1 MKIKQLAK
9 SASFLLVAG
18 FISFTIPSCSSEE
31 EIIILQDVKVNSESF
46 NLAEDGSTTIEVKVV
61 PENTPIAKAVLS
73 TSLFNESSV
82 FEVTRLTPKGNGVWQ
97 IAAKVKDFSRIQN
110 GQDVI
115 LSVYQEDNMYIQ
127 TTLKINDPYSIEGKY
142 TPVHPQAFTFYSA
155 EDGKLMEIPFII
167 TADNAADLA
176 AISYD
181 NIKVVNGTGS
191 STPSISI
198 THFAIAPMTGKTGF
212 YLQVDNAQLETVK
225 KAITT
230 IAFLDCRVMIT
241 GPNGRVAYTPV
252 RLIVSSPK
260 CIIKDD
266 QLSLLHTELSAPEF
280 NRQITID
287 MTHDFYRL
295 GKQNDKTTFEAFE
308 NRGLYNSQGEMAD
321 ADPQFISLGYTTQG
335 KNTTCNVTLKHD
347 ATIPAIGTYHMV
359 ERLKGYWEY
368 DGKKYPTVCTDLQFQ
383 ITIK

>member
-1 MKIKQLAK
+1 
-9 SASFLLVAG
+9 
-18 FISFTIPSCSSEE
+18 
-31 EIIILQDVKVNSESF
+31 
-46 NLAEDGSTTIEVKVV
+46 
-61 PENTPIAKAVLS
+61 
-73 TSLFNESSV
+73 
-82 FEVTRLTPKGNGVWQ
+82 
-97 IAAKVKDFSRIQN
+97 
-110 GQDVI
+110 
-115 LSVYQEDNMYIQ
+115 
-127 TTLKINDPYSIEGKY
+127 
-142 TPVHPQAFTFYSA
+142 
-155 EDGKLMEIPFII
+155 
-167 TADNAADLA
+167 
-176 AISYD
+176 
-181 NIKVVNGTGS
+181 
-191 STPSISI
+191 
-198 THFAIAPMTGKTGF
+198 MTGKTGF

-280 NRQITID
+280 NKQITID

-347 ATIPAIGTYHMV
+347 VTIPAIGTYHMV

>member
-1 MKIKQLAK
+1 MPEDGTGIAK
-9 SASFLLVAG
+9 ETAAGCVAG
-18 FISFTIPSCSSEE
+18 TPRAN
-31 EIIILQDVKVNSESF
+31 EINSRT
-46 NLAEDGSTTIEVKVV
+46 ADIEVGMV
-61 PENTPIAKAVLS
+61 
-73 TSLFNESSV
+73 
-82 FEVTRLTPKGNGVWQ
+82 
-97 IAAKVKDFSRIQN
+97 
-110 GQDVI
+110 
-115 LSVYQEDNMYIQ
+115 IQ
-127 TTLKINDPYSIEGKY
+127 TALAVVALAPERKGVIAVGDNIAVDYDCACG
-142 TPVHPQAFTFYSA
+142 FA

-280 NRQITID
+280 NKQITID